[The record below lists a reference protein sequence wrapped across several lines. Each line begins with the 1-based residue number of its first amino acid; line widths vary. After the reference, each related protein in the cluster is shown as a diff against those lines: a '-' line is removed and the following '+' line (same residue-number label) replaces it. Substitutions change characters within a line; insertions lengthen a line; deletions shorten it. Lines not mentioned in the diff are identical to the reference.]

1 MFNKI
6 YLYLAGL
13 VAAIGGALALYFKG
27 RSAGKQVEQ
36 AKAVKVELQ
45 QERAKNET
53 LQQVNEVA
61 NDVGGLSD
69 ADAEQRLRDKYT
81 RD

>member
-6 YLYLAGL
+6 YVYIAGL
-13 VAAIGGALALYFKG
+13 LAAIGGALALYFRG
-27 RSAGKQVEQ
+27 RSAGKKVEE

-53 LQQVNEVA
+53 LEKVNEVA
-61 NDVGGLSD
+61 ADVGGLSD
-69 ADAEQRLRDKYT
+69 SAAEQRLRDKYT